1 MGKKLK
7 THNMISTKSDSAY
20 ILLSGGQDSF
30 TCLLWSLKY
39 FSKSEAITINY
50 GQRHKKELIYAEKIA
65 NQFQIPHFIYNIEN
79 LFQSIATSTLLND
92 GDHSTHHPVAES
104 LPASFIPNRNGIFLT
119 VAANHA
125 FNKGEKHI
133 HLVTGTCQTDYS
145 GYPDCHD
152 NYIRTKA
159 VELSLGLDLPVYIHT
174 PLMWLTKAET
184 FKMADEAGELK
195 TLNELTLT
203 CYNGVETLNDWGRGC
218 GECPACKLRK
228 NGYYEFLKNFKKI
241 IK

>member
-1 MGKKLK
+1 MTG
-7 THNMISTKSDSAY
+7 TKSDKAY

-30 TCLLWSLKY
+30 TCLLCSLKH
-39 FSKSEAITINY
+39 FSKVEAITIGY
-50 GQRHKKELIYAEKIA
+50 GQRHEKELTYAAKIA
-65 NQFQIPHFIYNIEN
+65 REFQISHFIYDTGNF
-79 LFQSIATSTLLND
+79 LHTIAESTLLED
-92 GDHSTHHPVAES
+92 VDHSGHHPVAKS
-104 LPASFIPNRNGIFLT
+104 LPASFVPNRNGIFLT

-145 GYPDCHD
+145 GYPDCRD

-159 VELSLGLDLPVYIHT
+159 VELSLGLDVPVYIHT

-184 FKMADEAGELK
+184 FKIADDEGKLK
-195 TLNELTLT
+195 ALNELTLT

-218 GECPACKLRK
+218 GKCPACKLRK
-228 NGYYEFLKNFKKI
+228 NGYHEFLKMKNKDSRKRLNIKK
-241 IK
+241 